1 MINKKIAD
9 IFREIANILEIQDEN
24 PFRIR
29 SYQRASQIIGNMA
42 ADLEDLYKKNPKKI
56 REISGIGEDL
66 YNKIIEIIENGD
78 CKMHKDLLKHFHPGL
93 LRMLELRGLGP
104 KKVKL
109 IYSNLGVTDIKE
121 LEKAA
126 KKGDIRDLPGMGV
139 KTEEEILK
147 SIKDLKRYSKRFIL
161 PVAMEQAELI
171 IEYMKK
177 NKHVKKAEY
186 AGSLRR
192 RKETIGD
199 IDILVTTDAKNH
211 TKKAIKSIMDHFV
224 NFENVSDILAHGP
237 TKSSV
242 ILETSVQVDL
252 RVLEQMSFGAAL
264 HYFTG
269 SKAHN
274 IAMRNMAKKKGLKIS
289 EYGVFKGEKMIAG
302 KSEEEV
308 FKSVGLLYIIPEL
321 RRNDGEI
328 EAAQKSRL
336 PKSIEIKDIKG
347 DLHMHT
353 AWSDGTQKIEEMAE
367 ACYKMG
373 YEYMAITDHS
383 KSSYVA
389 HGLTE
394 KEILEQMKEI
404 DQINKKYSK
413 KTFKILKGS
422 EVDILPDGSIDFSNE
437 ILEQLDIFPAAI
449 HSRFSMNRAQMT
461 ERIIKAMQNKHVKL
475 ISHPTGRL
483 INKREPYDLD
493 MDAIIEA
500 AAEFKVAL
508 ELNSQPL
515 RLDLKDVYLR
525 RAAEKGAKIIIN
537 TDSHHTSQLKHMQY
551 GIFMARRGWLEKSD
565 VLNTRPLNKF
575 FDYWNKKSGTKKK

>member
-9 IFREIANILEIQDEN
+9 IFREIGDILEIQNEN

-29 SYQRASQIIGNMA
+29 SYQRAAQVIGSMA
-42 ADLEDLYKKNPKKI
+42 TDLGDLYKKDPKKI
-56 REISGIGEDL
+56 REINGIGEDL
-66 YNKIIEIIENGD
+66 YNKIVEIIENGE
-78 CKMHKDLLKHFHPGL
+78 CEMHKDLLKHFHPGL
-93 LRMLELRGLGP
+93 LRMLKLRGLGP

-109 IYSNLGVTDIKE
+109 IYSNLGVTNIEE
-121 LEKAA
+121 LEKVA
-126 KKGDIRDLPGMGV
+126 KNKEIQDLEGMGK
-139 KTEEEILK
+139 KTEEEIIK
-147 SIKDLKRYSKRFIL
+147 SIEDLKRYSKRSIL
-161 PVAMEQAELI
+161 PVAMEQADRI
-171 IEYMKK
+171 IKHMGK
-177 NKHVKKAEY
+177 NKYVSSAEY

-199 IDILVTTDAKNH
+199 IDILVTTSTKNQ
-211 TKKAIKSIMDHFV
+211 TKKSVKSIMNHFV
-224 NFENVSDILAHGP
+224 NYKPVEDILAHGE

-242 ILETSVQVDL
+242 VLETGIQVDL
-252 RVLEQMSFGAAL
+252 RVLEHKSFGAAL

-274 IAMRNMAKKKGLKIS
+274 IAIRNLAKKEGLKVN

-302 KSEEEV
+302 KTEKEV
-308 FKSVGLLYIIPEL
+308 FKSVGLPYIIPEL
-321 RRNDGEI
+321 RKNDGEI
-328 EAAQKSRL
+328 KAAQKSKL
-336 PKSIEIKDIKG
+336 PKSIERKNIKG

-353 AWSDGTQKIEEMAE
+353 VWSDGTQKIEEMVE
-367 ACYKMG
+367 ACYKLG

-383 KSSYVA
+383 KSSYIA
-389 HGLTE
+389 HGLKE

-404 DQINKKYSK
+404 DKLNKKYSK
-413 KTFKILKGS
+413 KKFKIFKGS
-422 EVDILPDGSIDFSNE
+422 EVDIMPDGSIDFSDE

-449 HSRFSMNRAQMT
+449 HSRFSMNQAQMT

-525 RAAEKGAKIIIN
+525 RAAEKGAKVIIN
-537 TDSHHTSQLKHMQY
+537 TDSHHTSQLQYMQY
-551 GIFMARRGWLEKSD
+551 GIFMARRGWLEQKH
-565 VLNTRPLNKF
+565 VLNTRPLSKL
-575 FDYWNKKSGTKKK
+575 FDYWNKNAKKK